1 MNIEKDTWHV
11 IHSYFDETPNYLT
24 KHHIDSFNDFILNRI
39 PSTFKIPFLNPQN
52 ILVQDK
58 KNANI
63 SYEMNVYYGGKD
75 GKGIYMSKPTIFDS
89 LTQEMKPMYPNECRL
104 KNLTYAS
111 NLFIDVEIDFT
122 MLQDDKPVYKNVP
135 HPVPSILKKIN
146 LGRIPIML
154 RSKPCVL
161 HDATPEMLK
170 QMGESEHEHGGYFI
184 VDGMEKVVLSQ
195 ERKAENKLYVLES
208 KDDLYDFSA
217 HVKSVPKEDFLYAKT
232 TFVHMMAKNKA
243 ISVAVTYLKK
253 GNKSFDVPLFAFF
266 RALGIESDEEIL
278 KYILYDLDSDKSKHF
293 TELLRPSIEEAE
305 QLGIYDQMSALT
317 FLERY
322 PDKVSDELER
332 GGGEMKRNRLT
343 RLSFL
348 YDAIYKSLFPH
359 VGDSFAKKAYYLG
372 YVVNELLHVATGLK
386 QPTDRDSWRYKRID
400 LSGFLLANLFR
411 DRVMKLSWTVRTQ
424 VETKYEFAHSDFSN
438 ENFVHIINETNLHEF
453 FDYNIIEKG
462 FKDAFKIGEI
472 TRKKGL
478 IQSIQRLSNYWIIS
492 YLRRVNTP
500 DDMGL
505 GTRIPLGQRLLHG
518 TQYGLFCIAETPD
531 GSNIGIKK
539 HLTIMSHVTFG
550 SNGNKI
556 EQFIKENGLLSVEDL
571 HPSQTVGKTKV
582 FVNGDWIGVHEDPEY
597 LVNLLRNMRRNG
609 LINVYTSIAW
619 RIQEMKINIYTDGGR
634 GVFPVYITKNNRL
647 LLTPEQI
654 EGVRNGKYNWV
665 NMISGFKNKKQKF
678 DYFDDFIDPAEQ
690 GYDMKNLNKDLEK
703 HGGIVEY
710 LDTEEIDTCLFSPS
724 LNIPT
729 NTFKRY
735 THCEMHPSLIL
746 GVLGFSIPFAHHS
759 QAPRN
764 VYGAGQ
770 NKQAVSYY
778 VDNYRNRMETANL
791 LYNAQK
797 PLVGTRMRSY
807 FTTDALPTGH
817 NVIVAIASYG
827 GYNQEDSVIMN
838 WSALQRGL
846 FLSTYYK
853 TYQKTEMKDPKT
865 GSEEIFYN
873 LLKAEEGEEEMQ
885 FSRKFQ
891 GYTYDMLDEY
901 GFIKEGTALT
911 GKEIMIG
918 AYAKVKNRDGRTE
931 TIDISVP
938 TKSKGA
944 LVDKV
949 FTCYTNNDYNRM
961 CKIRIAQERVPEFG
975 DKFAC
980 YDPKTEVL
988 TRERGWI
995 KFADLNE
1002 DDTVAILYDD
1012 DYLYYEKPSEIQT
1025 YDYEGKM
1032 YHVESNHVDLMVTPN
1047 HNMYVRTKDTNSKY
1061 KLLRADSIDGKIK
1074 RYRKSVLDYFNNV
1087 ERKHF
1092 RIPEY
1097 GDCEEKLIPINYWL
1111 QFFGIWVAE
1120 GCLTGDGTISIS
1132 AHKQRVK
1139 DLLDLIIPEMGYN
1152 LGKTWDKSSDTVQ
1165 NIYRIY
1171 NKQLAQYLKP
1181 LSLGAHRKY
1190 LPDWVWDLPTDK
1202 CRLLIA
1208 SMCLGD
1214 GHVMANGTR
1223 RYDTSSPQLAEDFQ
1237 RLCIHAGWNASITT
1251 KYKAGHTTHIKSRN
1265 GVEVNETI
1273 TSKYDAYRL
1282 TIIEKQLEPTVNK
1295 TKPQDEWIDYK
1306 GKVHC
1311 CTVSSGILMVR
1322 RNFKAVLCGNS
1333 RHGQKGTIG
1342 MRFLAEDMP
1351 FTQSGL
1357 NPDIIINPHAI
1368 PSRMTLGQL
1377 IECMFG
1383 KACTSLGFYGDAT
1396 PYDYVD
1402 KHNIA
1407 DILENKCGMQR
1418 HGDEILY
1425 NGLTGE
1431 QLKCSIFIG
1440 PTYYQRLK
1448 HMVQDKINARSA
1460 GSRDVFFNMPAQ
1472 GGGYTARERQPPGG
1486 RALDGG
1492 LRIGEMER
1500 DALLAHGLH
1509 TFLKESMMERSD
1521 KFSCFICDTSGR
1533 IAVANQFDSN
1543 IYYSP
1548 DIDGPVTYHMTENA
1562 GIDGIK
1568 QQNDPNSFHKLVG
1581 VNIINQKAKRFSQV
1595 QIPYTFKL
1603 LIQECE
1609 SIALSIRL
1617 ISENNIYNFNQLPI
1631 DDNLLLFEPDVDK
1644 YETKEASKS
1653 IKLRS
1658 FTKSFEEMEEES
1670 DTESESG
1677 SDSDDDEKDEKK
1689 KKKRGSKKEKEVSKS
1704 GKSLEEISDDLEPES
1719 AQSGGGT
1726 PDSDS
1731 QDKEFVPFQ
1740 PESTDI
1746 DGSQQDG
1753 GPRDSDQQSGET
1765 DGTDKNNDQLK
1776 DDMPLASGGDG
1787 NIVEVEPSLD
1797 QFMDVKGGG
1806 MISEDNKNRM
1816 LGIAAQQAGTD
1827 KSTEMIQT
1835 LEEKVPALST
1845 GDHGKGIDNA
1855 QNIVNRMVDN
1865 RQQALQSQ
1873 GIQSGGTPKQ
1883 EEVKVI
1889 RLSENPN
1896 NMPRQDFNSDM
1907 EESNQFGGKP
1917 YQRRVRHNNNNRR
1930 QRYTSDRN
1938 QNGGHN
1944 DFGSD
1949 AEEGMNEVFL

>member
-58 KNANI
+58 KNPNI
-63 SYEMNVYYGGKD
+63 SYEMSVYYGGKD
-75 GKGIYMSKPTIFDS
+75 GKGIYMSKPTIFDAI
-89 LTQEMKPMYPNECRL
+89 TQEMKPMYPNECRL

-111 NLFIDVEIDFT
+111 NLFIDVDIDFT
-122 MLQDDKPVYKNVP
+122 MLQDDKPVYKNVS
-135 HPVPSILKKIN
+135 HPVPEILRKIN

-154 RSKPCVL
+154 RSKACVL

-195 ERKAENKLYVLES
+195 ERKAENKLYVLQS

-243 ISVAVTYLKK
+243 VCVAVTYLKK

-278 KYILYDLDSDKSKHF
+278 KYILHDMDSEKSKYF
-293 TELLRPSIEEAE
+293 IELLRPSIEEAE

-359 VGDSFAKKAYYLG
+359 VGDNFTKKAYYLG

-386 QPTDRDSWRYKRID
+386 PQTDRDSWRYKRID

-438 ENFVHIINETNLHEF
+438 ENFKHIINETNLHEF

-478 IQSIQRLSNYWIIS
+478 IQSIQRLSNYWLIS

-550 SNGNKI
+550 SNDNKI
-556 EQFIKENGLLSVEDL
+556 EEFIKQNGLLSVEDL
-571 HPSQTVGKTKV
+571 HPTQTVGKTKV
-582 FVNGDWIGVHEDPEY
+582 FLNGDWIGVHENPEY
-597 LVNLLRNMRRNG
+597 LVDLLKNMRRNG

-619 RIQEMKINIYTDGGR
+619 RIQDMMINIYTDGGR

-647 LLTPEQI
+647 LLTPEHI
-654 EGVRNGKYNWV
+654 EGIRNGKYNWV

-690 GYDMKNLNKDLEK
+690 GYNMKDLNKELEK
-703 HGGIVEY
+703 YGGVVEY
-710 LDTEEIDTCLFSPS
+710 LDTEEIDTGLFSPS
-724 LNIPT
+724 LNIPS
-729 NTFKRY
+729 NTFKKF

-791 LYNAQK
+791 LYNPQK
-797 PLVGTRMRSY
+797 PLVGTRMRNY

-827 GYNQEDSVIMN
+827 GYNQEDSVILN

-853 TYQKTEMKDPKT
+853 TYQKSELKDPKT
-865 GSEEIFYN
+865 GNEEIFYN

-891 GYTYDMLDEY
+891 GYTYDKLDEY
-901 GFIKEGTALT
+901 GFIKEGTYLT

-918 AYAKVKNRDGRTE
+918 AYAKVKDRDGRTE
-931 TIDISVP
+931 TLDISVP

-961 CKIRIAQERVPEFG
+961 CKIRIAQERMPEFG

-980 YDPKTEVL
+980 YDTETEVL

-995 KFADLNE
+995 KFEDLMV
-1002 DDTVAILYDD
+1002 DDTVATLIDD
-1012 DYLYYEKPSEIQT
+1012 HFLHYEKPSEIQS
-1025 YDYEGKM
+1025 YDYRGDM
-1032 YHVESNHVDLMVTPN
+1032 YCLKTSGIDLMVTPN
-1047 HNMYVRTKDTNSKY
+1047 HNMYVRAKDKNAKY
-1061 KLLRADSIDGKIK
+1061 KLIKAEEIDGKIK
-1074 RYRKSVLDYFNNV
+1074 NYKKNCEEYMDGYDKKYF
-1087 ERKHF
+1087 K
-1092 RIPEY
+1092 IPEY
-1097 GDCEEKLIPINYWL
+1097 KNCEAKVVPMHKWL
-1111 QFFGIWVAE
+1111 QFLGIWIAE
-1120 GCLTGDGTISIS
+1120 GCLTNEGTVSIS

-1139 DLLDLIIPEMGYN
+1139 DVLDIVVSDMDFKLS
-1152 LGKTWDKSSDTVQ
+1152 KTFDKPNDTEKHA
-1165 NIYRIY
+1165 YRIY
-1171 NKQLAQYLKP
+1171 NTQLAQYLKP
-1181 LSLGAHRKY
+1181 LSLGAHKKY
-1190 LPDWVWDLPTDK
+1190 LPDWVWNLTSDDCKT
-1202 CRLLIA
+1202 LIEA
-1208 SMCLGD
+1208 MCLGD
-1214 GHVMANGTR
+1214 GYVMANGTR
-1223 RYDTSSPQLAEDFQ
+1223 RYDTSSKQLAEDFQ
-1237 RLCIHAGWNASITT
+1237 RLCIHAGWSASLTL
-1251 KYKAGHTTHIKSRN
+1251 KYKAGHTTNIKSRN
-1265 GVEVNETI
+1265 GEEVNETI
-1273 TSKYDAYRL
+1273 TSRFDAYRL
-1282 TIIEKQLEPTVNK
+1282 TIIEKQLEPIVNK
-1295 TKPQDEWIDYK
+1295 TKKQDEYVPYQ
-1306 GKVHC
+1306 GKVYC
-1311 CTVSSGILMVR
+1311 CTVSSGVLFIR
-1322 RNFKAVLCGNS
+1322 RNFNVVLAGNS

-1342 MRFLAEDMP
+1342 MRFLNEDMP
-1351 FTQSGL
+1351 FTQSGMS
-1357 NPDIIINPHAI
+1357 PDIIINPHAI

-1377 IECMFG
+1377 IESMFG
-1383 KACTSLGFYGDAT
+1383 KACTSLGFFGDAT

-1407 DILENKCGMQR
+1407 EILENKCGMHR

-1548 DIDGPVTYHMTENA
+1548 DVDGPVTYHMTENA
-1562 GIDGIK
+1562 GIDGVK
-1568 QQNDPNSFHKLVG
+1568 QQNDANSFHKLVG

-1609 SIALSIRL
+1609 SIGISLRL
-1617 ISENNIYNFNQLPI
+1617 ISENNVHNFNQLPI
-1631 DDNLLLFEPDVDK
+1631 DEDLLAYEPDADNYK
-1644 YETKEASKS
+1644 AREAAKS

-1658 FTKSFEEMEEES
+1658 FSKTFDFD
-1670 DTESESG
+1670 DTE
-1677 SDSDDDEKDEKK
+1677 DLDDLEEDEPEKSK
-1689 KKKRGSKKEKEVSKS
+1689 SKSKSKSKKKEKKVSKS
-1704 GKSLEEISDDLEPES
+1704 KKSVKEISKDLEPD
-1719 AQSGGGT
+1719 QSGGANGDGEDGKKVDEEKPKGPT
-1726 PDSDS
+1726 QQPMS
-1731 QDKEFVPFQ
+1731 DKEKEPSFNKGHNPPPVHVN
-1740 PESTDI
+1740 I
-1746 DGSQQDG
+1746 DSETEQNTKGHTGGS
-1753 GPRDSDQQSGET
+1753 
-1765 DGTDKNNDQLK
+1765 L
-1776 DDMPLASGGDG
+1776 
-1787 NIVEVEPSLD
+1787 EVEPSLD
-1797 QFMDVKGGG
+1797 QFVDVDKVGGG
-1806 MISEDNKNRM
+1806 FVDDADIKIVGGMAARHTDNP
-1816 LGIAAQQAGTD
+1816 AADLMTN
-1827 KSTEMIQT
+1827 
-1835 LEEKVPALST
+1835 LEGQVSSLPS
-1845 GDHGKGIDNA
+1845 GVNA
-1855 QNIVNRMVDN
+1855 QNNALAEDNAFQMVSDRANRN
-1865 RQQALQSQ
+1865 K
-1873 GIQSGGTPKQ
+1873 GIMAAAEQSGLPLAHGGGEP
-1883 EEVKVI
+1883 EVKVI
-1889 RLSENPN
+1889 KLSENPN
-1896 NMPRQDFNSDM
+1896 NSSASEEFNVGSFDDQLGG
-1907 EESNQFGGKP
+1907 SNKP
-1917 YQRRVRHNNNNRR
+1917 AFAPRRVRHNNRR

-1938 QNGGHN
+1938 QKGGHN
-1944 DFGSD
+1944 DFSSD
-1949 AEEGMNEVFL
+1949 SEETLNEVFL